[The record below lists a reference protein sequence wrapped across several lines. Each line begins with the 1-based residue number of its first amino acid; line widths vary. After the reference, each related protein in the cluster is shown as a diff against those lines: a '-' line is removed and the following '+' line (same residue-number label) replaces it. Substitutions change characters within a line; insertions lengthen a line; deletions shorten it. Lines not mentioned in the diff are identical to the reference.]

1 MNQELINAV
10 RKRILNAYLQDNWKN
25 AGNLIEVMN
34 IDNFKQFVFERCLIY
49 APMLLEYDNNDVFIN
64 LTHELFELA
73 YIRASRNIE
82 STVLVTINE
91 SKGIVRP
98 GLVRWLTQDKIEELG
113 WHRENNYKTE
123 TYRTRY
129 FEYLISKGW
138 NNDVLKDVEK
148 SSLKIIKN
156 TGNPEENASF
166 FVRGMVLGSVQ
177 SGKTTNFNAV
187 INSAIDLG
195 YQLIIVFSGISENL
209 RRQTY
214 NRIQE
219 DVVGGWQQG
228 GNLRGVS
235 NIYNFGPNEKQINI
249 ITGPT
254 IDFNA
259 TIAAA
264 NFNPNSYNIAICK
277 KNVSIIKNL
286 LLWLEQYP
294 QARNLPTLIID
305 DEADNA
311 SLNNNGNN
319 PETDP
324 SKINAGIR
332 AILNMFNKKSYVGYT
347 ATPFAN
353 ILQFNGSET
362 LFRYR
367 KRENGVNVDDSF
379 NCTPEDLF
387 PEDFI
392 ELLSPPSNYVG
403 IKDFFDT
410 RDSTKEP
417 LEGLI
422 ETIPITDVIECFP
435 LRVIEENRNI
445 TGTDS
450 VEGSRAS
457 KKDDPFPSYLP
468 NSLKDAIKCFIISI
482 AIRDSRKQEQLNFP
496 LHHKHHSMLVH
507 ISRFTQWIDSTK
519 DLITEYIEELEPQ
532 IRNLQINSTL
542 YNELKGIFNNYFL
555 PQIYNINLQ
564 LNSTKRN
571 DPYLTYR
578 DFDMVYNFLSGA
590 IQNIK
595 IVAIHSNNDE
605 ELKYNNIIGNKYIA
619 IGGNSLSRGFTLEGL
634 TINYF
639 IRGTSN
645 ADTLMQMGRWFGYR
659 PGYLDC
665 CKLFATNES
674 IRKFDEASLIIE
686 DLENKVDE
694 MISEGKSPR
703 EFTIWIK
710 NNPDVIKLTRQNF
723 LRNLHQITLD
733 FNDKLQQSTHFLI
746 DKDKINNYYNN
757 FKQFIRAINTD
768 WKQKGTFLIKSEVD
782 SNTVLDIFKIDGLK
796 EVLINLNL
804 IGLNNYIEKANGMGL
819 LNNWTIAIS
828 FTKNTSNQNFNIEE
842 EFGIPLF
849 SQAKLVQR
857 SRANDKRAIT
867 NLLTDKIFKAR
878 NSTIISPSDLGI
890 SLDDTLRTQIE
901 TSYRQANPNNSTI
914 PESIYRQ
921 AMSENNGL
929 IIFYMLDPQYILE
942 CDNPIYT
949 NQFNDFIC
957 NNGLTDFSTPIIGC
971 AIGLPKIASI
981 DTANYVT
988 RNLIKTPSEMS
999 INELVNE
1006 AEEIGDRVNLANTED
1021 ELISIINELG
1031 IEIIIDNEISLLENK
1046 KNMLINY
1053 IENGKN

>member
-10 RKRILNAYLQDNWKN
+10 RERILNAYKQNDWNKK
-25 AGNLIEVMN
+25 GNLIEVMK
-34 IDNFKQFVFERCLIY
+34 IHNFKDLVFEKCNEI
-49 APMLLEYDNNDVFIN
+49 APYLMNFFNSDVFIN
-64 LTHELFELA
+64 LTKENFEAA

-91 SKGIVRP
+91 SKQIVKP
-98 GLVRWLTQDKIEELG
+98 GLVRWLTQDKIEKLG
-113 WHRENNYKTE
+113 WDINNNYKTE

-156 TGNPEENASF
+156 IGNPKDNNPF

-209 RRQTY
+209 RRQTFT
-214 NRIQE
+214 RIE
-219 DVVGGWQQG
+219 DDVVGGWQLG
-228 GNLRGVS
+228 GNFRGVS
-235 NIYNFGPNEKQINI
+235 NVYNFGPNEKQVNI
-249 ITGPT
+249 ITGPKD
-254 IDFNA
+254 DFNS

-311 SLNNNGNN
+311 SLNNNGNS

-332 AILNMFNKKSYVGYT
+332 ALLNMFNKKTYLGYT

-362 LFRYR
+362 LFRYK
-367 KRENGVNVDDSF
+367 KRENGINIDCSF
-379 NCTPEDLF
+379 NCTLEDLF

-410 RDSTKEP
+410 KDSSKEP

-422 ETIPITDVIECFP
+422 EIIPITEVLECFP
-435 LRVIEENRNI
+435 LRVIEENGNV
-445 TGTDS
+445 TGTDDT
-450 VEGSRAS
+450 EGSRAS
-457 KKDDPFPSYLP
+457 KKDDAFPSYLP

-482 AIRDSRKQEQLNFP
+482 AIRDSRKFEQLNFP

-507 ISRFTQWIDSTK
+507 ISRFTQWIDTTK
-519 DLITEYIEELEPQ
+519 DLIFDYIEELEPE
-532 IRNLQINSTL
+532 IRNLQINSPL
-542 YNELKGIFNNYFL
+542 FNELRAIFNNYFL
-555 PQIYNINLQ
+555 PQINNINIQ
-564 LNSTKRN
+564 LDSTNRN
-571 DPYLTYR
+571 DPYLTHR
-578 DFDMVYNFLSGA
+578 DFDIVYDFLSGA
-590 IQNIK
+590 VQNIN
-595 IVAIHSNNDE
+595 IVAIHSNTDN
-605 ELKYNNIIGNKYIA
+605 ELIYNNILGNKYIA

-634 TINYF
+634 SINYF

-665 CKLFATNES
+665 CKLFTTNES

-710 NNPDVIKLTRQNF
+710 NNPDVIRLTRQNF

-768 WKQKGTFLIKSEVD
+768 WKQKGTFLIKSDVD
-782 SNTVLDIFKIDGLK
+782 SNTVLDLLKIDGLK

-804 IGLNNYIEKANGMGL
+804 IGLNNYIEEANRMGL

-828 FTKNTSNQNFNIEE
+828 FTQKTSNQKFNIED
-842 EFGIPLF
+842 EFNIPLF

-857 SRANDKRAIT
+857 SRATDKRAIT

-878 NSTIISPSDLGI
+878 NSTIISPSDLGV
-890 SLDDTLRTQIE
+890 SLDDTIKTQIE
-901 TSYRQANPNNSTI
+901 TSYRQTNPDKTTI

-921 AMSENNGL
+921 AISENNGL

-942 CDNPIYT
+942 CSDPIYA
-949 NQFNDFIC
+949 NQFNDFII
-957 NNGLTDFSTPIIGC
+957 NNGLTDFSTPIVGC
-971 AIGLPKIASI
+971 AIGLPKITSI
-981 DTANYVT
+981 ETSNYVT

-1006 AEEIGDRVNLANTED
+1006 AAEIGDRVNHATSED

-1031 IEIIIDNEISLLENK
+1031 IEIIINNEISLEDNK

>member
-1 MNQELINAV
+1 MNQELISAV
-10 RKRILNAYLQDNWKN
+10 RDRILNAYMQNDWNQK
-25 AGNLIEVMN
+25 GNLIEVMKIHDFKELVLEKCN
-34 IDNFKQFVFERCLIY
+34 EIAPHLKNFF
-49 APMLLEYDNNDVFIN
+49 NNDVFIK
-64 LTHELFELA
+64 LTRESFEAA
-73 YIRASRNIE
+73 YLRASRNIE
-82 STVLVTINE
+82 STVLVTISE
-91 SKGIVRP
+91 SKEIVRP
-98 GLVRWLTQDKIEELG
+98 GLVRWLTQEKIINLG
-113 WHRENNYKTE
+113 WDRIIDYRKD

-129 FEYLISKGW
+129 FEYLILKGW
-138 NNDVLKDVEK
+138 NNDVLKDVEN

-156 TGNPEENASF
+156 IGNPKDNNPF

-187 INSAIDLG
+187 INSSIDLG
-195 YQLIIVFSGISENL
+195 YQLIIVFSGISEDL

-214 NRIQE
+214 SRIQD

-228 GNLRGVS
+228 GNFRGVS
-235 NIYNFGPNEKQINI
+235 NVHNFGPNEKQVNI
-249 ITGPT
+249 ITGPEK
-254 IDFNA
+254 DFNA
-259 TIAAA
+259 TIAAT

-277 KNVSIIKNL
+277 KNVSVIKNL
-286 LLWLEQYP
+286 LLWLEKYP
-294 QARNLPTLIID
+294 QARNLSALIID

-332 AILNMFNKKSYVGYT
+332 ALLNMFNKKTYLGYT

-353 ILQFNGSET
+353 ILQFSGVET
-362 LFRYR
+362 LFKYK
-367 KRENGVNVDDSF
+367 KRENGVNVDSSF
-379 NCTPEDLF
+379 DCTTEDLF

-410 RDSTKEP
+410 KDSTKEP
-417 LEGLI
+417 LEGII
-422 ETIPITDVIECFP
+422 EIIPITDVFECFP
-435 LRVIEENRNI
+435 LRVIEGNGNI

-450 VEGSRAS
+450 IEGSRAS
-457 KKDDPFPSYLP
+457 KKTDPFPGYLP
-468 NSLKDAIKCFIISI
+468 NSLKDAIKCFILSI
-482 AIRDSRKQEQLNFP
+482 AVRDSRKQEQLNFP

-507 ISRFTQWIDSTK
+507 ISRFTPWIDKTQK
-519 DLITEYIEELEPQ
+519 LIEEYIKGLEPE
-532 IRNLQINSTL
+532 IRNLKINSPL
-542 YNELKGIFNNYFL
+542 YNDLRAIFNNYFL
-555 PQIYNINLQ
+555 PQINNINIQ
-564 LNSTKRN
+564 LNSTDRN
-571 DPYLTYR
+571 DPYLTHR
-578 DFDMVYNFLSGA
+578 DFDMVYDSLSGA
-590 IQNIK
+590 IQNINT
-595 IVAIHSNNDE
+595 VAIHSNSDD
-605 ELKYNNIIGNKYIA
+605 ELKYNNTLGNKYIA

-639 IRGTSN
+639 IRGTST

-665 CKLFATNES
+665 CKLFTTNES

-694 MISEGKSPR
+694 MISERKSPR

-733 FNDKLQQSTHFLI
+733 FNDKLQQSSQFLI

-757 FKQFIRAINTD
+757 FKKFIRNTNTD
-768 WKQKGTFLIKSEVD
+768 WKQKGTFIIKSD
-782 SNTVLDIFKIDGLK
+782 MDANTILNLLNITGLK

-804 IGLNNYIEKANGMGL
+804 IGLNNYIETANKMGL

-828 FTKNTSNQNFNIEE
+828 FTQNTKNQEFNIEE

-849 SQAKLVQR
+849 NQAKLVQR

-867 NLLTDKIFKAR
+867 NLLNDKIFKAR

-890 SLDDTLRTQIE
+890 GLDDTIKVEIE
-901 TSYRQANPNNSTI
+901 SAYRQANPDKSTI
-914 PESIYRQ
+914 PEYVYRQ

-929 IIFYMLDPQYILE
+929 IIFYMLDPKFILD
-942 CDNPIYT
+942 CDDLDYADQFTDFLST
-949 NQFNDFIC
+949 ND
-957 NNGLTDFSTPIIGC
+957 LTDFKTPIVGC
-971 AIGLPKIASI
+971 AIGLPKITSI
-981 DTANYVT
+981 ETSNYVT
-988 RNLIKTPSEMS
+988 RNLIKMPSEMS
-999 INELVNE
+999 FNELIKE
-1006 AEEIGDRVNLANTED
+1006 AEDIGDKIKNTKSQD
-1021 ELISIINELG
+1021 ELLSLINELG
-1031 IEIIIDNEISLLENK
+1031 IEIKLDDEISLIENK
-1046 KNMLINY
+1046 RNVLINY
-1053 IENGKN
+1053 LENGKN